1 MKPFPFARRGVPL
14 ALALL
19 CPVSAFSASS
29 AVAAPTFKYQQHN
42 LVSDGAVPADHTDAN
57 LVNPW
62 GIAFNP
68 FGPVWVSDNGT
79 GVSMLY
85 DGNGN
90 IVPLVVD
97 IPTPTSNSGGA
108 VTGTVFNASTG
119 FTVSKGALTGPALFL
134 FDSEDGVI
142 SGWAP
147 NVDSNHAIKAVD
159 SSARNAIYKGIA
171 LSADGTGGRLYAT
184 DFHNNRIDVF
194 DSSFH
199 PVMLA
204 PGAFRDAQIPRGFAP
219 FGIQNINGD
228 LYVTYA
234 KQDADRG
241 DDVPGPGLG
250 YVDIYDPKGMLL
262 RRFIA
267 RGALNAPWGLALAP
281 AGFGLASGRLLVG
294 NFGDG
299 RINVYDN
306 ASGKLLGPLGDA
318 SGNAMQ
324 IDGLWGLSFGNGYS
338 SQSVN
343 SLYFTAGP
351 DDESHGL
358 YGRLDPAQ

>member
-1 MKPFPFARRGVPL
+1 MKPLSLRRGAPL

-19 CPVSAFSASS
+19 CSAPAFSASTYM
-29 AVAAPTFKYQQHN
+29 AAAGLKYQQHN
-42 LVSDGAVPADHTDAN
+42 LVSDGAIPADHTDPN
-57 LVNPW
+57 LVNAW

-68 FGPVWVSDNGT
+68 FGPVWVADNGT
-79 GVSMLY
+79 GVSTLY
-85 DGNGN
+85 DGMGN

-97 IPTPTSNSGGA
+97 IPTPTSSSGGA
-108 VTGTVFNASTG
+108 VTGTVYNGSPG

-134 FDSEDGVI
+134 FASEDGVI

-147 NVDSNHAIKAVD
+147 NVDSTHAIKAVD
-159 SSARNAIYKGIA
+159 SSTRHAIYKGIT
-171 LSADGTGGRLYAT
+171 LSANGTGGRLYAT
-184 DFHNNRIDVF
+184 DFHNNRIDAF
-194 DSSFH
+194 DSNFH

-204 PGAFRDAQIPRGFAP
+204 PGAFRDAQIPRGYAP

-241 DDVPGPGLG
+241 DDVPGPGFG
-250 YVDIYDPKGMLL
+250 YVDVYDPDGKLL
-262 RRFIA
+262 RRFA
-267 RGALNAPWGLALAP
+267 AQGALNAPWGIALAP
-281 AGFGLASGRLLVG
+281 AGFGRAAGRLLIG

-299 RINVYDN
+299 RINAYDF
-306 ASGKLLGPLGDA
+306 ATGMPVGPLDDA
-318 SGNAMQ
+318 SGNPIQ
-324 IDGLWGLSFGNGYS
+324 IEGLWGLAFGNGYS

-351 DDESHGL
+351 NDESDGL
-358 YGRLDPAQ
+358 YGRLDPAK